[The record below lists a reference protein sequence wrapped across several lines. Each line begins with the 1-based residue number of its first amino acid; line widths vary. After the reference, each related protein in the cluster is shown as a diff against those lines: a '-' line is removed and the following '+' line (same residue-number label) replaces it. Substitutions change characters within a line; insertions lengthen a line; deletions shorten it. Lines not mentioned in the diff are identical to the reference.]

1 MSGTAGTPLSFS
13 MSILLAQHP
22 LLDRVALAVAAGY
35 PTLESWWPWAE
46 GVPPAQDP
54 ADLVAALER
63 EGASLHLL
71 NLTEGAPEF
80 GGRGLAG
87 VPSQE
92 AAFWSNAEAALEVGS
107 RAGTRYLNVLAGNV
121 QGEGVAAGLAVLED
135 RLVALGDLAAASGI
149 GLVLEQLNPGDHPDY
164 LIVDPKAAIEVL
176 ERVAPRTSADIGMLA
191 DVYHLAASG
200 HDPAAFI
207 EEHHASIRHV
217 QLADHPERGRPGS
230 GTIRFDRVLAA
241 LERTGYRGKVGLE
254 YLPGDAPIP
263 GPEELWRELREG
275 SRMTS

>member
-1 MSGTAGTPLSFS
+1 VSEVGGTPLSFS

-35 PTLESWWPWAE
+35 TTLESWWPWPDA
-46 GVPPAQDP
+46 VPASRD
-54 ADLVAALER
+54 ADDFVAALGR
-63 EGASLHLL
+63 GGASLYLL
-71 NLTEGAPEF
+71 NLTEGAPGF

-87 VPSQE
+87 VGSQE
-92 AAFWSNAEAALEVGS
+92 AAFWSNANAALELGS
-107 RAGTRYLNVLAGNV
+107 RVGTRYLNVLAGNA
-121 QGEGVAAGLAVLED
+121 QREGAEAGLAVLED

-164 LIVDPKAAIEVL
+164 LIVDPKAAIEML
-176 ERVAPRTSADIGMLA
+176 QRVAPRTSADIGMLA

-207 EEHHASIRHV
+207 EEHHAVIRHV
-217 QLADHPERGRPGS
+217 QLADYPGRGRPGS
-230 GTIRFDRVLAA
+230 GGIRFDRVLEA
-241 LERTGYRGKVGLE
+241 LEHTGYRGKVGLE
-254 YLPGDAPIP
+254 YLSGAAPIP
-263 GPEELWRELREG
+263 DPGQLWRGLRDG